1 MELYTLAGQR
11 NAALRQYQEC
21 VRILEK
27 ELGVAPLQETTQLY
41 QDIKEQRG
49 QWSSKSRQEPAPEG
63 SPPHAWQA
71 APDAA
76 PPFGM
81 ESIQGTRIPFVGRE
95 LEWEFLQRSYNAL
108 QRDGCLIVLEGEAG
122 IGKTRLAEEF
132 LAFARAGGAG
142 GISAHCYAGETQLAY
157 APFVAGIS
165 AALNQGSGSA
175 AQGSPVW
182 HQALQGFW
190 LAEAARLLPELS
202 RLRPDI
208 PNPPPADSPGAQAR
222 FYEGL
227 SQVILALCGA
237 QPAGVLFIDDLHF
250 ADEASLDLLTYLVRR
265 LHDRPLLI
273 LATWRGEDLAP
284 DHRLRSLLAEAQRQG
299 RGAGLAL
306 SRLSAEAVSQIASA
320 FAHGGELSVLE
331 FNQKLHR
338 ETEGLPFFVVEYLA
352 ALREVAAF
360 SSEDWPIPLGVR
372 DLLHSRLMSAGE
384 TGWQLLQAAAVLGR
398 SFDFDTLQEA
408 SGRSEDE
415 TISALEQLILRGLI
429 REVQPVSSGGDQLG
443 LRQLDYDFSHEKL
456 RSLVYSETSLAR
468 RRLLHQR
475 AAEALVARGR
485 HDLSALSGQ
494 IAYHYKQGGRARE
507 AAEYYRMAGEH
518 ARALY
523 ANTEAL
529 AHFQAAL
536 SLGHADTAGLNE
548 AIGELYTLQGGYPAA
563 IRSYESA
570 LAQVASQP
578 LATARLALRL
588 GEIYHRLGDLDQA
601 ESYFQSGISVLQPG
615 ADAAAQA
622 HLYAAWSRTAHQ
634 RGLSQRASEL
644 ALQALDLARAA
655 ADQPGLAQAH
665 NLLGILARR
674 QGELP
679 EATRHLEQSLV
690 IAQEM
695 DSPAAQIAAL
705 NNLSL
710 VYADLGNVEK
720 AIGYAS
726 QALNLCLQLG
736 DRHRAAALHNNLAD
750 LYHASGCEAEAMAH
764 LKQAVVIFAEVGG
777 DVYRPDSAQ
786 VNPEIWKLTE
796 W

>member
-1 MELYTLAGQR
+1 M
-11 NAALRQYQEC
+11 
-21 VRILEK
+21 
-27 ELGVAPLQETTQLY
+27 
-41 QDIKEQRG
+41 
-49 QWSSKSRQEPAPEG
+49 
-63 SPPHAWQA
+63 
-71 APDAA
+71 
-76 PPFGM
+76 
-81 ESIQGTRIPFVGRE
+81 
-95 LEWEFLQRSYNAL
+95 
-108 QRDGCLIVLEGEAG
+108 
-122 IGKTRLAEEF
+122 
-132 LAFARAGGAG
+132 
-142 GISAHCYAGETQLAY
+142 
-157 APFVAGIS
+157 S
-165 AALNQGSGSA
+165 AALTQGGAHA
-175 AQGSPVW
+175 AKQASFW
-182 HQALQGFW
+182 HQALPGYW

-208 PNPPPADSPGAQAR
+208 PSPPPADSPGAQAR

-265 LHDRPLLI
+265 MRDRPLLI
-273 LATWRGEDLAP
+273 LAAWRGEDLGP

-299 RGAGLAL
+299 CGALLAL
-306 SRLSAEAVSQIASA
+306 SRLSAESVSKLVNAYAPES
-320 FAHGGELSVLE
+320 ELSASE
-331 FNQKLHR
+331 FNQRLHR

-352 ALREVAAF
+352 ALRESTAA
-360 SSEDWPIPLGVR
+360 SSEDWPIPHGVR
-372 DLLHSRLMSAGE
+372 DLLHSRLSSVGE

-415 TISALEQLILRGLI
+415 TISALEQLITHGLV
-429 REVQPVSSGGDQLG
+429 REVQQVNAQNDQLS

-485 HDLSALSGQ
+485 ARHDLPALSGQ

-507 AAEYYRMAGEH
+507 SGEYFRMAGEH
-518 ARALY
+518 ARSLY

-548 AIGELYTLQGGYPAA
+548 AIGDMYTLLGSYNAA

-578 LATARLALRL
+578 LATARLAHKLGEIFHRL
-588 GEIYHRLGDLDQA
+588 GEWDQA
-601 ESYFQSGISVLQPG
+601 ESYFQAGISALQPG
-615 ADAAAQA
+615 ADTAAQA
-622 HLYAAWSRTAHQ
+622 HLYAAYSRTAHQ
-634 RGLSQRASEL
+634 RGQSQRASKLALKALEL
-644 ALQALDLARAA
+644 ARTA
-655 ADQPGLAQAH
+655 ADQQGLAQAH
-665 NLLGILARR
+665 NILGILARHE
-674 QGELP
+674 GDLP
-679 EATRHLEQSLV
+679 AATHHLEQSLV
-690 IAQEM
+690 LAQEM
-695 DSPAAQIAAL
+695 AQPAAQIAAL

-710 VYADLGNVEK
+710 VSSDLRDLDK
-720 AIGYAS
+720 AISYAN
-726 QALNLCLQLG
+726 QALNLCIQLG

-750 LYHASGCEAEAMAH
+750 LYHAAACEAEAMAH

-777 DVYRPDSAQ
+777 DVYRQEDGQ